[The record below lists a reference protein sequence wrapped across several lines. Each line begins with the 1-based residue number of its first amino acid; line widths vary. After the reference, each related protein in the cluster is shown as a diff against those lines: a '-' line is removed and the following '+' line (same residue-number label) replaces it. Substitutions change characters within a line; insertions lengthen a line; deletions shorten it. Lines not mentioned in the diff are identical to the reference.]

1 MITESITIQGLHA
14 ISLVLTQSE
23 AWEAARSQFD
33 TNSSSLALF
42 TGFAVLALTISVIL
56 LFWVFAKHRNSEHR
70 LSLKN
75 AELTVTNT
83 KQKQETAELKTANI
97 KQREEI
103 TELKAANIKQ
113 RQEIVELTAIN
124 EKQRQE
130 ATEFYQKHIEVLEN
144 IAENPKEVNP
154 SVKPSRN

>member
-1 MITESITIQGLHA
+1 MITENMTIQGLHV
-14 ISLVLTQSE
+14 ISLALTPIE
-23 AWEAARSQFD
+23 RWEAARSQFD
-33 TNSSSLALF
+33 TNASSLALL

-70 LSLKN
+70 LNLKI
-75 AELTVTNT
+75 AELTVTNI
-83 KQKQETAELKTANI
+83 KQNQEIPELKATSI
-97 KQREEI
+97 KQRQEI
-103 TELKAANIKQ
+103 AESRAANIKQ

-130 ATEFYQKHIEVLEN
+130 AATFYQKHIEVLEN